1 MTTAA
6 LSPQQAAASSTTI
19 RATDARSSAAA
30 SMPSRPTAADTAA
43 FQGSAGRATAAAPQR
58 AASTGTAAAPAT
70 AFSEAVG
77 SAVARAPQIGSF
89 ETAPEVSVSAVPAD
103 STTLVVSAS
112 APHPLVPQG
121 VPQLLFDPAA
131 ASAAAFSAA
140 PAPADTAG
148 LRTVAPAEIFGASS
162 VRASMPYGGAA
173 PRDPLATAPYGAAVL
188 LLLVVYGTLLYR
200 HTGDALHLLGHLRSD
215 RTPNKRIYED
225 TAGSYDRFLTLCT
238 VLGLFALGMAAVRF
252 GTPWLPQRLLLS
264 LPRTAAL
271 LCSLAVSTALGGVL
285 LCQFGALAGIG
296 ALTFNGAL
304 VERLWLVKR
313 SLSALAM
320 LLATP
325 PLLLVLLMP
334 VGANRLC
341 FWMIIGV
348 LLVSAVLWLRETLTL
363 FLAKKIS
370 ILHWFLYLCIVE
382 MFPLSLCILLAE
394 RSMQ

>member
-1 MTTAA
+1 M
-6 LSPQQAAASSTTI
+6 
-19 RATDARSSAAA
+19 
-30 SMPSRPTAADTAA
+30 
-43 FQGSAGRATAAAPQR
+43 
-58 AASTGTAAAPAT
+58 
-70 AFSEAVG
+70 
-77 SAVARAPQIGSF
+77 
-89 ETAPEVSVSAVPAD
+89 
-103 STTLVVSAS
+103 
-112 APHPLVPQG
+112 
-121 VPQLLFDPAA
+121 
-131 ASAAAFSAA
+131 
-140 PAPADTAG
+140 
-148 LRTVAPAEIFGASS
+148 
-162 VRASMPYGGAA
+162 
-173 PRDPLATAPYGAAVL
+173 
-188 LLLVVYGTLLYR
+188 
-200 HTGDALHLLGHLRSD
+200 
-215 RTPNKRIYED
+215 
-225 TAGSYDRFLTLCT
+225 
-238 VLGLFALGMAAVRF
+238 
-252 GTPWLPQRLLLS
+252 
-264 LPRTAAL
+264 
-271 LCSLAVSTALGGVL
+271 L